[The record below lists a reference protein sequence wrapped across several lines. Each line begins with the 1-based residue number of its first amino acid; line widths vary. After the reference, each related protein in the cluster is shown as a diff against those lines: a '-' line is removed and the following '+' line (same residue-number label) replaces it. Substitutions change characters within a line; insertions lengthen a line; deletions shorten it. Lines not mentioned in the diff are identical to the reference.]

1 MDSFQQQALEFN
13 MPNSDFDPNSVP
25 TDGEQYLQKVF
36 YERAKCPAVV
46 VKPLTSV
53 KPTSHAVKPVATI
66 WTQYTSVSNPISTHP
81 PISHFFYSTCSSI
94 GFQEDIG
101 DRADISLLPTK
112 EWSRHQMR
120 TFKSLRN
127 KIAGLRSRR
136 NKISNGPTRSH
147 EEIAA
152 EFPTD
157 DDDSNAWQ
165 TYCERNEP
173 LLSIMFTIHQR
184 TLEKLI
190 EHQSNWLTDDVQW
203 YTENSKWLS
212 RWIYG
217 SLACLHLPLEPN
229 VHNSLR
235 QIAKT
240 CIRLRN
246 QISDGDATN
255 VLPLNLVIC
264 IVARNFNQLD
274 LCGRTR

>member
-1 MDSFQQQALEFN
+1 MESFQQQALGFS
-13 MPNSDFDPNSVP
+13 MPNSEFDPNSVP

-36 YERAKCPAVV
+36 HERAKCPAVV
-46 VKPLTSV
+46 VKPITSV
-53 KPTSHAVKPVATI
+53 KPTSQATRPATV
-66 WTQYTSVSNPISTHP
+66 WAQYTSVSYRIR
-81 PISHFFYSTCSSI
+81 YSDSYLHIYIYKFLTN
-94 GFQEDIG
+94 FQEDIG
-101 DRADISLLPTK
+101 DRAECSLLPTK

-127 KIAGLRSRR
+127 KITGLRVRH
-136 NKISNGPTRSH
+136 NNVQIRSH

-152 EFPTD
+152 DFPAD

-165 TYCERNEP
+165 VYCERNEP

-190 EHQSNWLTDDVQW
+190 EHQSNWLTDDIQW
-203 YTENSKWLS
+203 YSENSKWIS

-246 QISDGDATN
+246 QMSDSETDVSN